1 MPFCK
6 RICEPLI
13 LSRHGSGERGRA
25 FEDLASVSN
34 YTLARTLRQLADLAK
49 HAYGLFQEIEDE
61 VLGVHRRLCGIQ
73 RKISDIGAAVNALDP
88 KQETV
93 PVSNLDRESKLTVHY
108 RAPWHQQ
115 ENVLH
120 PSTRPPCVE
129 ELHQC
134 AKRKL
139 QSLHREHQR
148 QLGERRLMKPP
159 SMLPPPLPLTQ
170 HRLRAQRKQQIATFH
185 STRSSSPTECC
196 QMTPWSRKS
205 IPPADGD
212 SDMIALGQRPK
223 NPIPNIPTTLDR
235 QTNWSKDL
243 PLPTPEQKMR
253 QQAQAISSCVIPINV
268 TGVGFERQVSGR
280 YSFVHPQSVLQR
292 RRKLKRRKT
301 ISGIP
306 RSVQQEIDSDESSM
320 ARERNVIVHV
330 NPELDF
336 HGDEVNSTS
345 GRSGTRDSECQTE
358 DILIAAPSVRRIRAQ
373 RGNSITSSLSHSA
386 GNITTLADDSG
397 SMFLTP
403 IDNHVRSRS
412 LSREGVRASLLS
424 HELNQDDSVESIT
437 STPEKYLP
445 NPERAEE
452 EEDEASLF
460 IQSPQK
466 HHSKG
471 VTVQPEQNPEHEGK
485 VTKISNFVPEGDM
498 GNSEISSNSDTFGS
512 PVNSISSAGV
522 LLSSQIDQ
530 KEDHQS
536 SSGNWSGSNSTCP
549 SQTSETIH
557 TASSPPLT
565 GSSHCDSELS
575 LNTPAHTNYDSSGF
589 LLEQY
594 AYQGDKVRGH
604 RTNSFTSTGTDVVE
618 DLNTSN
624 TSDAEW
630 NYLHHCHDAS
640 CHRDFSPRHSRAN
653 SLGCPSFASMGTCD
667 SFLERPSSS
676 RTDSGSHFSVDTEG
690 YYTSMHF
697 DCGLRTTRN
706 YIFNYASTSSD
717 GIQSTENASEL
728 GELPQPDQLELRK
741 QRHRGQSIALKKP
754 KAKPAPPKRSSSLRK
769 NESCTNENDKNEPK
783 TNNEQDRIVSSRDT
797 QKSLQLDLSLAS
809 DRFKGSILPSKKDI
823 PWDIHS
829 GYTNDNEL
837 SDTQFIPSDTPSFKD
852 EGAVQSDYAG
862 LWLLND
868 LKSNDPYR
876 SLSNSSTATGTTII
890 ECTKSPEGSESQ
902 TSQSESR
909 ATTPSLP
916 SVDNEFKLSSPDKL
930 AGLASPSSGY
940 SSQSGT
946 PTSTL
951 PTPLFPGPLSPSSG
965 KRKPKVPERR
975 SSLQQSSTKD
985 ANVAK
990 KDLELPIIPPTHLDL
1005 SALQNLFKSKPF
1017 AHRNQLHV
1025 SNQSKQR
1032 DTAER
1037 TNNSPAVSL
1046 AITPSVLQSVQL
1058 RSISK
1063 AKQSKQE
1070 CQEEPDI
1077 TEESSYAETVTPP
1090 NITEPYGYNKSLT
1103 HKCSEFSSSPQQLQ
1117 KSSSTEAYPSVSHLE
1132 SNIAFCLE
1140 NKLSEE
1146 SMTPLPLVS
1155 TAAKSLTQLT
1165 VSSESPQNT
1174 ELEDDQMIAIEG
1186 CQTVSNSYKYI
1197 NEKNSIQE
1205 SAAQEIKR
1213 DFSNSNKEF
1222 QNEVFVQE
1230 MENEEKPESVRS
1242 LCNITE
1248 TVSALEQGPETAEKL
1263 ERKLDFDSVN
1273 DDETAHQDIIQPES
1287 IGRQKLNKDS
1297 TEEKDESVLDD
1308 GPESAADYSRTVE
1321 ALCESP
1327 TDGQHKGHL
1336 DVGQGEYLISP
1347 MDPETN
1353 QDNVFISPN
1362 KLRTTEDLFAVIHR
1376 RSGKDEL
1383 GTESQG
1389 MKQASKLIGG
1399 EPANAKKDKAGGDRS
1414 KRKLLGRKDSDEG
1427 PNVNK
1432 PRSSPGSSPGTPPA
1446 VQKQPGPIYRSVR
1459 KSNTSH
1465 EEFKLLLLKKGSRSD
1480 SSYRLSATEILKSAS
1495 PVSPK
1500 SPGDTSPDQAKNA
1513 EDSSPFP
1520 SGCEMQSPIS
1530 SYSPRFSTE
1539 GISSRS
1545 FCASL
1550 SSRPSRSRAPPAAGS
1565 SRYSVRSRLHSAPM
1579 QVISEGEA
1587 ENSDG
1592 SPHDERTSQ
1601 GTQ

>member
-1 MPFCK
+1 MPFPK
-6 RICEPLI
+6 RICESLVV
-13 LSRHGSGERGRA
+13 SRYGSGERDRV
-25 FEDLASVSN
+25 FEELAAVSN
-34 YTLARTLRQLADLAK
+34 YTLARTLRQLAELAK
-49 HAYGLFQEIEDE
+49 HAFGLFQEIEDE
-61 VLGVHRRLCGIQ
+61 VLAVHRRLCGIQ
-73 RKISDIGAAVNALDP
+73 RKISDMGAAVNALDP
-88 KQETV
+88 RQETV

-108 RAPWHQQ
+108 QVPWHQQ
-115 ENVLH
+115 EDLFH

-139 QSLHREHQR
+139 QSLHKEHQR

-170 HRLRAQRKQQIATFH
+170 HRHRLRAQKKQQISTFR
-185 STRSSSPTECC
+185 STRSSSPIECC

-205 IPPADGD
+205 IPSTDGD

-268 TGVGFERQVSGR
+268 TGVGFERQVIGR

-306 RSVQQEIDSDESSM
+306 RRVQQEIDSDESSM

-336 HGDEVNSTS
+336 HCDEANSAS
-345 GRSGTRDSECQTE
+345 GRSGTKDSECQTE

-397 SMFLTP
+397 SMFLKP

-412 LSREGVRASLLS
+412 LSREGIRDSLLS
-424 HELNQDDSVESIT
+424 HELSQDDSVESIT
-437 STPEKYLP
+437 GAPEKYLP
-445 NPERAEE
+445 NPERTEE
-452 EEDEASLF
+452 EDDEASLF
-460 IQSPQK
+460 MQSPQI

-471 VTVQPEQNPEHEGK
+471 ITVQPLQNLEREGQ
-485 VTKISNFVPEGDM
+485 VTKMSNFMPEGDM

-575 LNTPAHTNYDSSGF
+575 LNAPAHTNYESPGF
-589 LLEQY
+589 LLEPY

-618 DLNTSN
+618 DLNASN

-640 CHRDFSPRHSRAN
+640 CHRDFSPRHSRTN

-667 SFLERPSSS
+667 SFVERPSSS

-690 YYTSMHF
+690 YYTSMHY
-697 DCGLRTTRN
+697 DCGLKTSRN

-728 GELPQPDQLELRK
+728 GELPQPDHLELRK
-741 QRHRGQSIALKKP
+741 QKHRGPSIALKKL

-769 NESCTNENDKNEPK
+769 NESYTNENEQNEPK
-783 TNNEQDRIVSSRDT
+783 TSNGQDRTISSGDT

-809 DRFKGSILPSKKDI
+809 DRFKGSMLPSKKNI
-823 PWDIHS
+823 PWDGHG
-829 GYTNDNEL
+829 GYTNDDEL
-837 SDTQFIPSDTPSFKD
+837 SDPQFTPSDTPSFKE

-876 SLSNSSTATGTTII
+876 SLSNSSTATGTTVI

-951 PTPLFPGPLSPSSG
+951 PTPLFPGPLSPNSG

-975 SSLQQSSTKD
+975 SSLQQSSTRD
-985 ANVAK
+985 ANVTK
-990 KDLELPIIPPTHLDL
+990 KDLELPTIPPTHLDL

-1017 AHRNQLHV
+1017 VHRNQLHI

-1032 DTAER
+1032 EAAER
-1037 TNNSPAVSL
+1037 TNNSPPVSL

-1058 RSISK
+1058 RSVSK

-1070 CQEEPDI
+1070 WQEEPDI
-1077 TEESSYAETVTPP
+1077 TVEQSYAEPVTAP
-1090 NITEPYGYNKSLT
+1090 NRTEPYSYNRSLT
-1103 HKCSEFSSSPQQLQ
+1103 HKCSEISSSPQQLQ
-1117 KSSSTEAYPSVSHLE
+1117 KSSSTEANPNVLHFE
-1132 SNIAFCLE
+1132 SNIALCLE

-1146 SMTPLPLVS
+1146 SMTPLPLIS

-1165 VSSESPQNT
+1165 VSDECPQNT
-1174 ELEDDQMIAIEG
+1174 ELEDDQMIATEG
-1186 CQTVSNSYKYI
+1186 CQAVSNSYKYI
-1197 NEKNSIQE
+1197 NEKNSVKESIPQE
-1205 SAAQEIKR
+1205 MKQ
-1213 DFSNSNKEF
+1213 DFHNSSKEF
-1222 QNEVFVQE
+1222 QNEGFAQE
-1230 MENEEKPESVRS
+1230 TRNEEKPESVHSPCNTVTES
-1242 LCNITE
+1242 L
-1248 TVSALEQGPETAEKL
+1248 SAAILGSATAEKL

-1273 DDETAHQDIIQPES
+1273 NDETVPQDIIQQEL
-1287 IGRQKLNKDS
+1287 IGPQKLNEDS
-1297 TEEKDESVLDD
+1297 EEEKVEMVQD
-1308 GPESAADYSRTVE
+1308 GCPESAVDHSRTSE

-1327 TDGQHKGHL
+1327 SDGQYKGHL
-1336 DVGQGEYLISP
+1336 DVGQGESYLTSP
-1347 MDPETN
+1347 LDPQTN
-1353 QDNVFISPN
+1353 EDNVFISPN

-1376 RSGKDEL
+1376 
-1383 GTESQG
+1383 
-1389 MKQASKLIGG
+1389 
-1399 EPANAKKDKAGGDRS
+1399 S

-1432 PRSSPGSSPGTPPA
+1432 PKSSPGTSPGTPPA
-1446 VQKQPGPIYRSVR
+1446 VQKQPSPIYRSVR

-1480 SSYRLSATEILKSAS
+1480 SSYRLSATEILKTAN

-1500 SPGDTSPDQAKNA
+1500 SPGDSSPEQAKDY
-1513 EDSSPFP
+1513 EDVSPFP
-1520 SGCEMQSPIS
+1520 SACEMQSPIS
-1530 SYSPRFSTE
+1530 PYSPRFSTE

-1545 FCASL
+1545 FAASL

-1565 SRYSVRSRLHSAPM
+1565 SRYSVRSRFHSAPM

-1592 SPHDERTSQ
+1592 SPHDDRTSE
-1601 GTQ
+1601 GT

>member
-1 MPFCK
+1 MPFSK
-6 RICEPLI
+6 RICEPLL
-13 LSRHGSGERGRA
+13 LSRYGSAERGRV
-25 FEDLASVSN
+25 FEDLPAVSN
-34 YTLARTLRQLADLAK
+34 YTLGRTLRQLAHLAK
-49 HAYGLFQEIEDE
+49 HACGLFQEIEDE
-61 VLGVHRRLCGIQ
+61 VLAVHRRLYGIQ
-73 RKISDIGAAVNALDP
+73 RKISDIGAAVNALQP
-88 KQETV
+88 RQETV
-93 PVSNLDRESKLTVHY
+93 PVSNLDRESKLTVYY
-108 RAPWHQQ
+108 RAPWYQQ
-115 ENVLH
+115 EDLFH

-129 ELHQC
+129 ELHHC
-134 AKRKL
+134 AKQKL
-139 QSLHREHQR
+139 QFLHKEHQR
-148 QLGERRLMKPP
+148 QFGERRLMKPP
-159 SMLPPPLPLTQ
+159 SMLPPPLSLIQ
-170 HRLRAQRKQQIATFH
+170 HRNRLRAQKKQHILTFH
-185 STRSSSPTECC
+185 SIRSSSPTECC

-205 IPPADGD
+205 IPPTDGD
-212 SDMIALGQRPK
+212 SDTIALGQRPK

-253 QQAQAISSCVIPINV
+253 QQAQAIASCVIPINV
-268 TGVGFERQVSGR
+268 TGVGFERQVIGR

-306 RSVQQEIDSDESSM
+306 RRVQQEIDSDVSPM

-336 HGDEVNSTS
+336 HGVEANSTS
-345 GRSGTRDSECQTE
+345 GRSGTKDSECQTE

-373 RGNSITSSLSHSA
+373 RGNNIVSSLSHSA
-386 GNITTLADDSG
+386 GNITTLADDSS

-403 IDNHVRSRS
+403 IDSHVRSRS
-412 LSREGVRASLLS
+412 LSREGIRDSLFSRELS
-424 HELNQDDSVESIT
+424 QDDSVESIT
-437 STPEKYLP
+437 GTREKYLP
-445 NPERAEE
+445 NPGMAE
-452 EEDEASLF
+452 EEDEERLF

-471 VTVQPEQNPEHEGK
+471 VTVQPQQKPEHKGS
-485 VTKISNFVPEGDM
+485 VTKISNFMPEGDT

-512 PVNSISSAGV
+512 PVNSISSAGA

-594 AYQGDKVRGH
+594 TYPGDKVRGH

-640 CHRDFSPRHSRAN
+640 CHRDFSPRHSRTN

-667 SFLERPSSS
+667 SFVERPSSS
-676 RTDSGSHFSVDTEG
+676 RTDSGSYFSVDTEG

-697 DCGLRTTRN
+697 DCGLKTNRN

-717 GIQSTENASEL
+717 GIQSTENTSEL
-728 GELPQPDQLELRK
+728 GEFPQPDHSELRK
-741 QRHRGQSIALKKP
+741 QKCRGQSIALKKP

-769 NESCTNENDKNEPK
+769 NESCANENDQTEPK
-783 TNNEQDRIVSSRDT
+783 TNNGQNRTVPSRDT
-797 QKSLQLDLSLAS
+797 QKALQLDLSIAS
-809 DRFKGSILPSKKDI
+809 DRFKGCIPPGKKNN
-823 PWDIHS
+823 PWDSHS

-837 SDTQFIPSDTPSFKD
+837 SDPQLTPSDMPSFKD

-876 SLSNSSTATGTTII
+876 SLSNSSTATGTTVI

-916 SVDNEFKLSSPDKL
+916 SVENEFKLSSPDKL
-930 AGLASPSSGY
+930 ASLASPSSGY

-951 PTPLFPGPLSPSSG
+951 PTPLFPGPLSPNSG

-975 SSLQQSSTKD
+975 SSLQQSSTRD
-985 ANVAK
+985 VNVTK
-990 KDLELPIIPPTHLDL
+990 KDLELPTIPPTHLDL

-1017 AHRNQLHV
+1017 SHRNQLHI
-1025 SNQSKQR
+1025 SNQSKPR
-1032 DTAER
+1032 EAAEK
-1037 TNNSPAVSL
+1037 TNNSATVSL
-1046 AITPSVLQSVQL
+1046 GITPSVLQSVQL
-1058 RSISK
+1058 RSINK
-1063 AKQSKQE
+1063 GRKSKQE
-1070 CQEEPDI
+1070 CQEEPDLI
-1077 TEESSYAETVTPP
+1077 EEPNYAESITPP
-1090 NITEPYGYNKSLT
+1090 DRTEPNRSLT
-1103 HKCSEFSSSPQQLQ
+1103 HKCSEISNSPQLLR
-1117 KSSSTEAYPSVSHLE
+1117 KLSSTNTNPSILHLE
-1132 SNIAFCLE
+1132 SNFALCLE
-1140 NKLSEE
+1140 KKLSKE
-1146 SMTPLPLVS
+1146 SMPPFPLVS
-1155 TAAKSLTQLT
+1155 TAAQSLTQLT
-1165 VSSESPQNT
+1165 VSGECPRNT
-1174 ELEDDQMIAIEG
+1174 ELEDNQVVTTDG
-1186 CQTVSNSYKYI
+1186 CHTVCKYSN
-1197 NEKNSIQE
+1197 KNNSVKE
-1205 SAAQEIKR
+1205 SAPQEIEQ
-1213 DFSNSNKEF
+1213 DFRYSNKDL
-1222 QNEVFVQE
+1222 QNEVFSQE
-1230 MENEEKPESVRS
+1230 IGVEEKPESVHS
-1242 LCNITE
+1242 PCNRVTE
-1248 TVSALEQGPETAEKL
+1248 ILPATILGPATAEKL
-1263 ERKLDFDSVN
+1263 ERKLDFDSVK
-1273 DDETAHQDIIQPES
+1273 DDETVPHDVIQP
-1287 IGRQKLNKDS
+1287 IGAPRLNKSSAD
-1297 TEEKDESVLDD
+1297 EKSERVQD
-1308 GPESAADYSRTVE
+1308 GCPESATDPSRIAD
-1321 ALCESP
+1321 ALCQSSSN
-1327 TDGQHKGHL
+1327 GQYKDHL
-1336 DVGQGEYLISP
+1336 DVGQGENYLISP
-1347 MDPETN
+1347 VDLETN
-1353 QDNVFISPN
+1353 EDNVFISPN
-1362 KLRTTEDLFAVIHR
+1362 RLRTTEDLFAVIH
-1376 RSGKDEL
+1376 
-1383 GTESQG
+1383 
-1389 MKQASKLIGG
+1389 
-1399 EPANAKKDKAGGDRS
+1399 RS

-1432 PRSSPGSSPGTPPA
+1432 PKPSPGSSPGTPPA
-1446 VQKQPGPIYRSVR
+1446 TQKQSSPIYRSVR

-1480 SSYRLSATEILKSAS
+1480 SNYRLSAAEILKSAS

-1500 SPGDTSPDQAKNA
+1500 SPGDSSSEQAKDC
-1513 EDSSPFP
+1513 EDNPPFP
-1520 SGCEMQSPIS
+1520 SGCEMQSPVAPC
-1530 SYSPRFSTE
+1530 SPRFSTE

-1545 FCASL
+1545 FSASL

-1592 SPHDERTSQ
+1592 SPHDDRNSQ
-1601 GTQ
+1601 DTY